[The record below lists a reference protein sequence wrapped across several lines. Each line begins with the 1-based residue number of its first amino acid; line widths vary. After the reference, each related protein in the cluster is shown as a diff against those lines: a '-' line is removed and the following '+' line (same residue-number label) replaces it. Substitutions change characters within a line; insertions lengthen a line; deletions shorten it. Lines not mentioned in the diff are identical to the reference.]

1 MRHVCVSYSAQ
12 TFGDWLRYFIA
23 LHDGFERFKLEENY
37 GNYDLPSHYYR
48 HELLPPRS
56 VNLSDVFDV
65 EYFNEKFNLSC
76 VNNKTMRQ
84 VWKPSRDK
92 NFNSHTIYGC
102 SWILSRDRSYLDV
115 DYRVIRQ
122 TDHKIIFTT
131 LNPRSDYTEIYFE
144 RHRQQGTLGDEKIH
158 RECFE
163 DWWKIEYPKHKDN
176 MPVEINKLWEGDEDY
191 YVNMCEFLEMKPLN
205 NWKEHII
212 EFNNIYD
219 R

>member
-84 VWKPSRDK
+84 VWKP
-92 NFNSHTIYGC
+92 
-102 SWILSRDRSYLDV
+102 
-115 DYRVIRQ
+115 
-122 TDHKIIFTT
+122 
-131 LNPRSDYTEIYFE
+131 
-144 RHRQQGTLGDEKIH
+144 
-158 RECFE
+158 
-163 DWWKIEYPKHKDN
+163 
-176 MPVEINKLWEGDEDY
+176 
-191 YVNMCEFLEMKPLN
+191 
-205 NWKEHII
+205 
-212 EFNNIYD
+212 
-219 R
+219 